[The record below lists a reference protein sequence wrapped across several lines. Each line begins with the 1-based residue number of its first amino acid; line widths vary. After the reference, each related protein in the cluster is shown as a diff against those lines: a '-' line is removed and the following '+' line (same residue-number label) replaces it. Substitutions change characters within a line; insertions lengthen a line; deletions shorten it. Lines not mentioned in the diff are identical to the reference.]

1 MDKNKFKDILQKA
14 RVQFNGCLDNLR
26 DGGKTVVITIL
37 LAFVIMTASC
47 LAVFLWWFRARKKF
61 LCQMLQE
68 KALQT
73 RFWSFRRRSFIQKF
87 FLNIQIFRATKE
99 LFWIR
104 IQFPGLL

>member
-47 LAVFLWWFRARKKF
+47 LAVFFF
-61 LCQMLQE
+61 
-68 KALQT
+68 
-73 RFWSFRRRSFIQKF
+73 F
-87 FLNIQIFRATKE
+87 FLGAERVLVFVV
-99 LFWIR
+99 L
-104 IQFPGLL
+104 

>member
-47 LAVFLWWFRARKKF
+47 LAVFFMVVQGA
-61 LCQMLQE
+61 E
-68 KALQT
+68 KVLVPDVT
-73 RFWSFRRRSFIQKF
+73 GKRRRSPRRDNPPWCKWNCSCRTS
-87 FLNIQIFRATKE
+87 LSS
-99 LFWIR
+99 
-104 IQFPGLL
+104 

>member
-47 LAVFLWWFRARKKF
+47 LAVFFYGGSGRGKSSCARCYRKKPYRRAF
-61 LCQMLQE
+61 GASGE
-68 KALQT
+68 GAL
-73 RFWSFRRRSFIQKF
+73 SKNSS
-87 FLNIQIFRATKE
+87 
-99 LFWIR
+99 
-104 IQFPGLL
+104 